1 MTEIYHSFMF
11 KIKNFRL
18 IVEKPPINLNNLEI
32 NLEYKEKEI
41 DDKLILHFIY

>member
-1 MTEIYHSFMF
+1 MF
-11 KIKNFRL
+11 KIKNFKVDCRKTL
-18 IVEKPPINLNNLEI
+18 INLNNLEI